1 MYKLERWVLQSVT
14 VGVMA
19 TTSDVNSLR
28 MLEDRAAAAAARVG
42 QITRADEA
50 ARAELADCAAQWH
63 QAGASLR
70 TIAASL
76 GMNHVQVKRMIDQ
89 TDRPYPR
96 SVVPIISAHQL
107 LEYYLPSFGEPE
119 RAIVTF
125 NEGDMLLSAGIH
137 PAAYASVFSALYLP
151 NLLLFNAAGDALGIQ
166 DANCG
171 YGGTGPSNTE
181 WLLKRLDWPAD
192 QIPMVFTHRY
202 LELSRSGPIRAE
214 ADPISHIRSSSLTV
228 LPDGGIHIRPTR
240 RDLMSGPGKPGISRE
255 QRHNYVHNGEG
266 NLAKDWIAEVFDATP
281 RFPWADGVRVAR
293 CYLSHE
299 AIAKAGL
306 RDRGLSYSGPSFAS
320 VIIEQGDSQ
329 LWCQTS
335 VPLDYTEHFSDA
347 TLKLLDI
354 AGLAQERASTPTRW
368 LRKLFGGVTQKP
380 DFIDVS
386 VSGQST
392 LRRDPTDMK
401 ISAQTEAEVS

>member
-1 MYKLERWVLQSVT
+1 MSTTKLD
-14 VGVMA
+14 A
-19 TTSDVNSLR
+19 NSLR
-28 MLEDRAAAAAARVG
+28 MLEDRAVAAAARVG
-42 QITRADEA
+42 QITLADEA
-50 ARAELADCAAQWH
+50 ARAELADWAVQWH

-107 LEYYLPSFGEPE
+107 LEYYLPSFGQPE

-125 NEGDMLLSAGIH
+125 NDGDMLLSAGIH
-137 PAAYASVFSALYLP
+137 PADYASFFSELHLP
-151 NLLLFNAAGDALGIQ
+151 NLLLFNADGDALGIQ

-171 YGGTGPSNTE
+171 YGGCGPSNTE
-181 WLLKRLDWPAD
+181 WLLERLDWPAD
-192 QIPMVFTHRY
+192 QIPMVSTHRY

-214 ADPISHIRSSSLTV
+214 VNPISHVDSRWLTV
-228 LPDGGIHIRPTR
+228 LPDGGIRIRPR
-240 RDLMSGPGKPGISRE
+240 SGRDATFKLGGSGVRE
-255 QRHNYVHNGEG
+255 QQDNYVHNGEG

-281 RFPWADGVRVAR
+281 RFLWADGVRVAR

-299 AIAKAGL
+299 AIAHAGL
-306 RDRGLSYSGPSFAS
+306 RDRGRSYSGPSFAS

-347 TLKLLDI
+347 TLNLLDT
-354 AGLAQERASTPTRW
+354 AGLAQDRTSTPTRW
-368 LRKLFGGVTQKP
+368 LRKLLGGVTQKR

-392 LRRDPTDMK
+392 LRRDPSDMA
-401 ISAQTEAEVS
+401 ISAKTEAEIS